1 MNERE
6 KKDPLREFGERLDK
20 ARAASQA
27 PLSKAPDSGPSTSN
41 ALAFGWR
48 VGIELVGAIV
58 VAVFIGWAIDKWLGT
73 RPWGMVVFFFLGIA
87 AGMLNV
93 YRAVT
98 GMVGAVGFRQPPPS
112 DAPGGDAPPTKG
124 AGWDEDEED

>member
-6 KKDPLREFGERLDK
+6 KNDPLREFGERLNK
-20 ARAASQA
+20 ARAASQG
-27 PLSKAPDSGPSTSN
+27 PVSKPPDSTPSTGN

-58 VAVFIGWAIDKWLGT
+58 IAELIGWAIDKWLGT
-73 RPWGMVVFFFLGIA
+73 RPWGIVVFFFLGVA
-87 AGMLNV
+87 AGMLSV

-98 GMVGAVGFRQPPPS
+98 GLGSAVGFRQKPPAGNASP
-112 DAPGGDAPPTKG
+112 AKG

>member
-6 KKDPLREFGERLDK
+6 KNDPLREFGERLNK
-20 ARAASQA
+20 ARAASQGPA
-27 PLSKAPDSGPSTSN
+27 SKPPDTTSPSTSN

-58 VAVFIGWAIDKWLGT
+58 VAELIGWAIDKWLGT
-73 RPWGMVVFFFLGIA
+73 RPWGMVVFFFLGVA

-93 YRAVT
+93 YRAVA
-98 GMVGAVGFRQPPPS
+98 GMTGAVGFRQPS
-112 DAPGGDAPPTKG
+112 QGKAPPAKG